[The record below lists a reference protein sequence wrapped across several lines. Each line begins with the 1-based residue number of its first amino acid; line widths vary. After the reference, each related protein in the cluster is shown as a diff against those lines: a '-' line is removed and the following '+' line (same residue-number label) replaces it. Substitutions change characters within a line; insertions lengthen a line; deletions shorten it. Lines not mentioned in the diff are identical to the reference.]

1 MNYENFG
8 GRFHLDEEG
17 YLLGWL
23 VDTPRR
29 CFLFGV
35 LLGGC
40 QLAPALAP
48 VLAPAPATAEIA
60 FRSYLGRWA
69 DSERIGSRIRTEC
82 ATSVYFIV
90 YVMHYADVTW
100 GNK

>member
-1 MNYENFG
+1 MRRVIYWA
-8 GRFHLDEEG
+8 
-17 YLLGWL
+17 GWWIPL
-23 VDTPRR
+23 KGHPYFWR